1 MLQGDDSAGLQ
12 QPLSLPVVEA
22 MVGAEPWR
30 GAARQ
35 QHCRSHAA
43 KVLTAARREVA
54 DNATVNT
61 RHMMTAKGLGRVCHR
76 MGFMAATII
85 EIPQCVNQKSL
96 WHHFDEATRYRKAG
110 WHVIWGN
117 AIVEAVASVCVGCS

>member
-1 MLQGDDSAGLQ
+1 MVQGDDSVGLQ
-12 QPLSLPVVEA
+12 QPALLPAAEPR
-22 MVGAEPWR
+22 VGMDPWR
-30 GAARQ
+30 GAAQ
-35 QHCRSHAA
+35 QRHCQSHAA

-61 RHMMTAKGLGRVCHR
+61 RQMMTARGLGRVCHR

-96 WHHFDEATRYRKAG
+96 
-110 WHVIWGN
+110 
-117 AIVEAVASVCVGCS
+117 